1 MTNVQ
6 SRDASKTNQLLSSE
20 CWFANQV
27 VADVC
32 IIQRCHSPKK
42 RIVSDR
48 FVSQMCALFGFC
60 FKPKR
65 GPLMFSLFFFTL
77 LRIPL
82 GERKDFPARGS
93 PTDMDPHVPEVSTF
107 ELENCS
113 NPFLLSVVFFL
124 RFCFLNMIILNAD
137 KHLL

>member
-1 MTNVQ
+1 MYNQEMLPRLTNCCHQCVGLQ
-6 SRDASKTNQLLSSE
+6 IKLLQMYASFKDVIHPKNVLCLIDLSHKCVLCLVFVLNQKGGH
-20 CWFANQV
+20 W
-27 VADVC
+27 
-32 IIQRCHSPKK
+32 
-42 RIVSDR
+42 
-48 FVSQMCALFGFC
+48 C
-60 FKPKR
+60 FHY
-65 GPLMFSLFFFTL
+65 SFFFTL

-93 PTDMDPHVPEVSTF
+93 LTDMDPHVPEVSTF

-137 KHLL
+137 KRLL